1 MPGTGNV
8 SRLHAIK
15 KIREGWRYGNKVFG
29 ATHSLL
35 SHRSANGLVGLHAE
49 TLRDRD
55 EIITGAFEL
64 LNSVWDN
71 FVACKTNHDE

>member
-8 SRLHAIK
+8 SRLHAIE
-15 KIREGWRYGNKVFG
+15 KIREGWRCANKISG
-29 ATHSLL
+29 ATHNLL

-55 EIITGAFEL
+55 KLITGAFEL

-71 FVACKTNHDE
+71 FVTYKTSHDE